1 MRTLQMIIFTL
12 LLTLTT
18 YTAALAQP
26 PADQPVPKYKQTRE
40 TVTVDEPLELPGQ
53 DNLLLRIV
61 KDKQTPVQY
70 EWTFLQ
76 KGVEK
81 AKLPDWSGGTV
92 RTKVMAQDLDGDKRP
107 EVLVYRYG
115 SGSGGVMALNVYGTG
130 KGGWQELLSALP
142 DWQHENTRFQVR
154 YIGNNQVE
162 FRDFDTG
169 MRARIPLDPSR
180 YQDMLPDLQKSG
192 ETLDEFLSKHIRD
205 WVDPWSSY
213 KVTDLDQ
220 NGIKEIVAY
229 QDVIGY
235 THPDRLATLA
245 TQFEL
250 KNGRYQP
257 TLYTLYEWN
266 QKFHCNLDRILA
278 QVQATHAKALP

>member
-1 MRTLQMIIFTL
+1 MISVTL
-12 LLTLTT
+12 LLTLTICT
-18 YTAALAQP
+18 CAFAQP
-26 PADQPVPKYKQTRE
+26 PADQHVPKYKQTRE
-40 TVTVDEPLELPGQ
+40 TVTVDKPLQLPGL
-53 DNLLLRIV
+53 DNLILRIV
-61 KDKQTPVQY
+61 KDKQTPIEY
-70 EWTFLQ
+70 EWTILQ
-76 KGVEK
+76 NGVEK
-81 AKLPDWSGGTV
+81 AKLPDWWSGGTGH
-92 RTKVMAQDLDGDKRP
+92 TKVVAQDLDGDKRL

-115 SGSGGVMALNVYGTG
+115 SGSGGVIALNVYRSG
-130 KGGWQELLSALP
+130 KGRWQELLSALP

-154 YIGNNQVE
+154 YIGNNEVE

-169 MRARIPLDPSR
+169 MRARIPIDPSR
-180 YQDMLPDLQKSG
+180 YQDMMPNLQKSG

-213 KVTDLDQ
+213 KVTDVDQ

-229 QDVIGY
+229 QDVVGY

-257 TLYTLYEWN
+257 TLYTLYELN
-266 QKFHCNLDRILA
+266 QNIHCNLDQILA
-278 QVQATHAKALP
+278 QVQANHSKALP